1 MPKMITG
8 KKTQRYS
15 GELKVKAVEW
25 INPGETKDAEVLFLF
40 PKGYDIALY
49 EGGGVEWRLQ
59 EGGAGRLV
67 FRARALFSKSLLT
80 DKLAAF
86 LGAAMLHRSAVV
98 ASSCSNML
106 SDRLCACKCS

>member
-15 GELKVKAVEW
+15 VELKVKAVEW

-49 EGGGVEWRLQ
+49 EGG
-59 EGGAGRLV
+59 A
-67 FRARALFSKSLLT
+67 
-80 DKLAAF
+80 
-86 LGAAMLHRSAVV
+86 
-98 ASSCSNML
+98 
-106 SDRLCACKCS
+106 

>member
-15 GELKVKAVEW
+15 VELKVKAVEW

-49 EGGGVEWRLQ
+49 ERLEWRLQ
-59 EGGAGRLV
+59 EGALV
-67 FRARALFSKSLLT
+67 
-80 DKLAAF
+80 
-86 LGAAMLHRSAVV
+86 G
-98 ASSCSNML
+98 
-106 SDRLCACKCS
+106 